1 MNSTDP
7 TRGSASELTNLLSA
21 VYAIFHAVE
30 QLEQVCEDLID
41 CNDARL
47 MQARSDL
54 TKAQDALAGLG
65 R

>member
-1 MNSTDP
+1 MNSTEQA
-7 TRGSASELTNLLSA
+7 RGSASELTNLLSA

-30 QLEQVCEDLID
+30 QIEQVCEDLID

-47 MQARSDL
+47 MQARADL
-54 TKAQDALAGLG
+54 TKAQDTLAGIG

>member
-7 TRGSASELTNLLSA
+7 TRGSTSEFANLLSA

-41 CNDARL
+41 CNDVRL
-47 MQARSDL
+47 MQARGDL
-54 TKAQDALAGLG
+54 SRAQDTLTGLG
-65 R
+65 G